1 MLKKSQQ
8 RAAIRSYLQTCSDH
22 PTAAEIHQALIKEY
36 PNLSLGTVYRNLNL
50 MLSLGEVQ
58 KISFSDE
65 ADRYDGMLSP
75 HYHHICTR
83 CGAVHD
89 IQMQQISGVD
99 QLAQNF
105 TEHKITA
112 HQLVFFGLCR
122 DCASSKDADGL
133 VSEPVTLI

>member
-22 PTAAEIHQALIKEY
+22 PTAAEIHQALIKEH

-50 MLSLGEVQ
+50 MVSLGEVQ

-65 ADRYDGMLSP
+65 ADRYDGTLMP
-75 HYHHICTR
+75 HYHHICTS

-89 IQMQQISGVD
+89 IQMQQISGVE

-105 TEHKITA
+105 TEHKITS
-112 HQLVFFGLCR
+112 HQLVFFGTCQ
-122 DCASSKDADGL
+122 DCASAEDMETT
-133 VSEPVTLI
+133 VSEAVN